1 MSRIDQIISQSAMLF
16 YQKGFQATSMREI
29 AAQLNIKAASLYNHI
44 NAKEDLLAAI
54 IMRLANEFVD
64 HIQQTAKENS
74 SPVDQL
80 EAIIQHHI
88 QVNIHQSE
96 SLAILNND
104 WIYLA
109 DMDKLAFIELRTTY
123 ENHLRDIIK
132 VGIEQQDIK
141 NIHPDIIIFSM
152 LSSLRNLH
160 LWYKKHHIDENQ
172 LQKELS
178 ELLING
184 FLVE

>member
-1 MSRIDQIISQSAMLF
+1 M
-16 YQKGFQATSMREI
+16 
-29 AAQLNIKAASLYNHI
+29 
-44 NAKEDLLAAI
+44 
-54 IMRLANEFVD
+54 
-64 HIQQTAKENS
+64 
-74 SPVDQL
+74 
-80 EAIIQHHI
+80 
-88 QVNIHQSE
+88 
-96 SLAILNND
+96 NND

-109 DMDKLAFIELRTTY
+109 DMDKLAFIELRTAY

-132 VGIEQQDIK
+132 AGIQHQDIK